1 MSEPE
6 ADLLPTVTLQHR
18 YGEQRLL
25 ANRADYIHEKDGRF
39 SDWLLSD
46 DDPEVQPPPCQSVPC
61 RSTPAHVPAPAA
73 APVATMMA
81 PPSVPALPPA
91 PAVPHGAPRPGK
103 RRRRGRRK

>member
-39 SDWLLSD
+39 SNWLLAD
-46 DDPEVQPPPCQSVPC
+46 DDPEVQPPPCQS
-61 RSTPAHVPAPAA
+61 TPAHVPAPAV
-73 APVATMMA
+73 APVAAITA
-81 PPSVPALPPA
+81 LSAPALPPA
-91 PAVPHGAPRPGK
+91 PVHSGK

>member
-39 SDWLLSD
+39 RNWLLSD
-46 DDPEVQPPPCQSVPC
+46 DDPEVQPPPCQSAPC
-61 RSTPAHVPAPAA
+61 ESGPAPVLALS
-73 APVATMMA
+73 A
-81 PPSVPALPPA
+81 PPVPVPPPA
-91 PAVPHGAPRPGK
+91 PVLSGK